1 MGEDGYEGAST
12 RDMASRAGVTVAALY
27 YHFPSKHDLLR
38 EFLDDAYDIIL
49 ARLRRRLADAD
60 PDPASQLD
68 EAVGTLIA
76 SNLHDEFAQLASNVA
91 LREYTRLA
99 PPQRAA
105 IDAKRMEVL
114 DIVEQVVVAGVTAG
128 AFTADAPHE
137 TARGSWRCVRR
148 WSNRSRRCSGRWT
161 R

>member
-1 MGEDGYEGAST
+1 MRTTSSSPGSD
-12 RDMASRAGVTVAALY
+12 
-27 YHFPSKHDLLR
+27 
-38 EFLDDAYDIIL
+38 
-49 ARLRRRLADAD
+49 RRLADAD
-60 PDPASQLD
+60 PDPAAQLD

-114 DIVEQVVVAGVTAG
+114 DIVEQVVVAGV
-128 AFTADAPHE
+128 APASSRPTHR
-137 TARGSWRCVRR
+137 TRRPARSWRCARR
-148 WSNRSRRCSGRWT
+148 WSNRSRRCSGRWP